1 MRKYFVAA
9 LVAFSANA
17 STAQTSAD
25 LVYLNVKDVPVEDGK
40 KLELTFQE
48 IKRAPDA
55 SLVEIT
61 IPPGGAAPSSMFILR
76 GMCNIAQSRGQPY
89 FRAALVSK
97 QPMRYSVTFPRE
109 PEHPDVKTA
118 SVTEKV
124 HSLAECAL
132 LNF

>member
-9 LVAFSANA
+9 LIAFSANA

-25 LVYLNVKDVPVEDGK
+25 LVYLNAKDVPVEDGK

-61 IPPGGAAPSSMFILR
+61 IAPGGATPSSMFILR

-89 FRAALVSK
+89 FRATQVSR

-109 PEHPDVKTA
+109 AEHSEVKPA
-118 SVTEKV
+118 NVTEKV

>member
-1 MRKYFVAA
+1 MRKYLLGA

-25 LVYLNVKDVPVEDGK
+25 LVYLNAKDVPVEDGK
-40 KLELTFQE
+40 KLEMTFQE

-61 IPPGGAAPSSMFILR
+61 FPPGSTTPSSMFVLR
-76 GMCNIAQSRGQPY
+76 GMCNIAQSRGQPF
-89 FRAALVSK
+89 FRAAQVSK
-97 QPMRYSVTFPRE
+97 QPMRYSVTFPKE
-109 PEHPDVKTA
+109 AEHSDVTPA
-118 SVTEKV
+118 NVTEKV
-124 HSLAECAL
+124 FSLAECAL